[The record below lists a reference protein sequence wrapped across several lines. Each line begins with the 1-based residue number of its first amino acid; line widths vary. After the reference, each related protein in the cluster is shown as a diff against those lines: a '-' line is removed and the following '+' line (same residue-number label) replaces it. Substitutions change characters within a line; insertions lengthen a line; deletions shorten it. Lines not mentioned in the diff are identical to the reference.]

1 MIDSLFMDLS
11 AVCRQLLPIIGAAAL
26 IFLCIVLRRLAKLL
40 EESTVIIKELNP
52 TVKSVNESL
61 EKVQAPL
68 DTVIKY
74 SHTLD
79 DVHDKTIDSV
89 QKMAESASDGVDRV
103 KDYVSS
109 RIQDLDTYD
118 EVRPY
123 TPETTENSK

>member
-26 IFLCIVLRRLAKLL
+26 IYLCIVLRRLAKML
-40 EESTVIIKELNP
+40 EETTVVIKDLNP

-61 EKVQAPL
+61 AKVQAPL
-68 DTVIKY
+68 DTVVKY

-123 TPETTENSK
+123 TPETTENK